1 MKIKKKRIALD
12 FNNKEK
18 IVLVGKALSSDVRL
32 DILKFLIDKS
42 ANISEIASTFQI
54 PFSSA
59 ALHVKVLEEAG
70 MITATEQAGVRGA
83 QKVCGIAFEDIYFN
97 AFRHKMDRNNIKVYH
112 FPMGIGN
119 YYNCMINENCGIIS
133 ERSYLGVEDSPYGF
147 YAQNRHEAQLIW
159 FMSGY
164 LEYRFPNYMLK
175 QSKVKEVSFSFE
187 VCSEAPGYQNDWS
200 SDITVWVNGREIA
213 TVYSK
218 GDFGGRRGHLNPDWW
233 SDTMTQFGVLKN
245 ITINGQG
252 CFEDLVKTSEE
263 TLDTLGICENYFIS
277 FKIGVKPDAKNLGG
291 MNLFGEK
298 FGDYA
303 QGIIMS
309 VLMDG
314 SEENLEV
321 NEDEIEDKAVEDKDK
336 AL

>member
-18 IVLVGKALSSDVRL
+18 IVQVGKALSSEVRL

-97 AFRHKMDRNNIKVYH
+97 AFRHKMNRDNMKVYH

-119 YYNCMINENCGIIS
+119 YYNCMVNENCGIIS

-245 ITINGQG
+245 VTINGQG

-263 TLDTLGICENYFIS
+263 TIDTLGICEDYFIS

-303 QGIIMS
+303 QGIVMS

-314 SEENLEV
+314 SGEDLEV
-321 NEDEIEDKAVEDKDK
+321 EEDAIEDKVLEDEEN
-336 AL
+336 

>member
-18 IVLVGKALSSDVRL
+18 IVQVGKALSSEVRL

-97 AFRHKMDRNNIKVYH
+97 AFRHKMNRDNIKVYH

-245 ITINGQG
+245 VTINGQG

-263 TLDTLGICENYFIS
+263 TIDTLGICEDYFIS

-303 QGIIMS
+303 QGIVMS

-314 SEENLEV
+314 SGEDLEV
-321 NEDEIEDKAVEDKDK
+321 EEDAIEDKILEDEEK
-336 AL
+336 

>member
-18 IVLVGKALSSDVRL
+18 IVQVGKALSSEVRL

-97 AFRHKMDRNNIKVYH
+97 AFRHKMNRDNIKVYH

-119 YYNCMINENCGIIS
+119 YYNCIINENCGIIS

-245 ITINGQG
+245 VTINGQG

-263 TLDTLGICENYFIS
+263 TIDTLGICEDYFIS

-303 QGIIMS
+303 QGIVMS

-314 SEENLEV
+314 SGEDLEV
-321 NEDEIEDKAVEDKDK
+321 EEDAIEDKILEDEEK
-336 AL
+336 

>member
-18 IVLVGKALSSDVRL
+18 IVQVGKALSSEVRL

-97 AFRHKMDRNNIKVYH
+97 AFRHKMNRDNIKVYH

-233 SDTMTQFGVLKN
+233 SDTMTQFGILKN
-245 ITINGQG
+245 VTINGQG

-263 TLDTLGICENYFIS
+263 TIDTLGICEDYFIS

-303 QGIIMS
+303 QGIVMS

-314 SEENLEV
+314 SGEDLEV
-321 NEDEIEDKAVEDKDK
+321 EEDAIEDKILEDEEN
-336 AL
+336 